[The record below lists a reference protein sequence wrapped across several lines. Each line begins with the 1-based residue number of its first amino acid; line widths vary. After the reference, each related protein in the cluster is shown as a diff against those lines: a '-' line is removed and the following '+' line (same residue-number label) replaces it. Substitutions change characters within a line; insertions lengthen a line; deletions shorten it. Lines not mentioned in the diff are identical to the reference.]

1 MAKKI
6 SLKKLELGESIK
18 AMIINQGLAI
28 EDILTVDVN
37 DIYNMEGDSAG
48 INTQGGWLGELI
60 LFF

>member
-1 MAKKI
+1 
-6 SLKKLELGESIK
+6 
-18 AMIINQGLAI
+18 MIINQGLAI